1 MNTRHSTAYEALAAL
16 AAEQAGLKEKTA
28 QAAADDDAARQIRDS
43 LWEQYER
50 MLRDTRTYTLKDVR
64 DWLTDKGPNPSR
76 SSVHR
81 DRAALLEKERIVEL
95 AVLKANAVLDA
106 AAESGEHDVLKA
118 SRVVAGQLLFNCLS
132 GLSSAA
138 LEGLKPHQV
147 LRMID
152 TLGLLSKAHAE
163 TDLIRQKLAELQ
175 RKLEDEKGKADKAA
189 EKVLTDSKVSR
200 DTINRIR
207 AIYGLPKLEDLAA

>member
-16 AAEQAGLKEKTA
+16 AAEQADLKEKTA
-28 QAAADDDAARQIRDS
+28 EAAGADDAARQIRDS

-50 MLRDTRTYTLKDVR
+50 MLRDTQTYTLKDVR
-64 DWLTDKGPNPSR
+64 DWLTDRDLKVSR

-81 DRAALLEKERIVEL
+81 DRTALLEKERVYEL
-95 AVLKANAVLDA
+95 AVVKANAVLDA

-118 SRVVAGQLLFNCLS
+118 SRVVAGQLLFNSLS
-132 GLSSAA
+132 SLSSAA

-175 RKLEDEKGKADKAA
+175 RKFDREISARQAKAPDGKLTPALIA
-189 EKVLTDSKVSR
+189 EAKE
-200 DTINRIR
+200 
-207 AIYGLPKLEDLAA
+207 AIFGQVA

>member
-64 DWLTDKGPNPSR
+64 DWLTDRKLKVSR

-81 DRAALLEKERIVEL
+81 DRAALLEAERVYEL
-95 AVLKANAVLDA
+95 AVHKANAVLDA

-118 SRVVAGQLLFNCLS
+118 GRVVAGQLLFNSLS
-132 GLSSAA
+132 SLSSAA

-175 RKLEDEKGKADKAA
+175 RQFDREISAAQAKTPDGKLTPAQIA
-189 EKVLTDSKVSR
+189 EAKE
-200 DTINRIR
+200 
-207 AIYGLPKLEDLAA
+207 AIFGQVA